1 MRGTRQLC
9 QERSPAFGQKTAR
22 NPGENKGP
30 LKLIPL
36 EAGGS
41 EIHGNWRRDVRKE
54 GWKHPQSIRIGWFDG
69 EYLYLESNETMAI
82 IQTLAKQQNH
92 ELSDAVRRRL
102 AEKG

>member
-54 GWKHPQSIRIGWFDG
+54 GQSALAEHQDSLE
-69 EYLYLESNETMAI
+69 EYFRKQPVRSAKQARAI
-82 IQTLAKQQNH
+82 IEQRTGLRRS
-92 ELSDAVRRRL
+92 LSQVRHFL
-102 AEKG
+102 KG